1 MRTILLIYFLLGF
14 SFIISAQDITT
25 GLVAHYPFC
34 GNLNDN
40 SGNEN
45 NGVFMGNGSP
55 TYSVDRNGEQNSS
68 LELNGFSEYV
78 EVASSVTL
86 NSPVE
91 EVTVSCWINFD
102 SYFNGWLTPFVK
114 TNGSEV
120 ISRQYGI
127 GINGNT
133 GQIYMN
139 TTYVGQSDFSAGNWY
154 HIAITYNDDVMK
166 CYLNG
171 EFLASETASDPVVQ
185 NDLPLEIGIETPV
198 ATEFYDGKIDEI
210 RIYNRALTD
219 AEIALLAETDDCTP
233 SFVSNE
239 SWHGNINIYP
249 NPFSENVN
257 IDFYGNDRG
266 KIIKLYDGNG
276 RLIKSYKTNDSWF
289 RFSTEDL
296 IKGLYQIQIIS
307 RSSVYTDKLLKL

>member
-1 MRTILLIYFLLGF
+1 MRTILLICFLLGF
-14 SFIISAQDITT
+14 SFIITAQDITT

-198 ATEFYDGKIDEI
+198 ATEYYDGKIDEI
-210 RIYNRALTD
+210 RIYNRSLSAS
-219 AEIALLAETDDCTP
+219 EIALLAETEDCNP
-233 SFVSNE
+233 NAINKKKWQGE
-239 SWHGNINIYP
+239 INIYP
-249 NPFSENVN
+249 NPFQDNFS
-257 IDFYGNDRG
+257 IDFSHSGEKRL
-266 KIIKLYDGNG
+266 IRLYDLQG
-276 RLIKSYKTNDSWF
+276 RLLVEATTFSSWFTLQTNDLKDGFYIIHISGEEGNF
-289 RFSTEDL
+289 TEKL
-296 IKGLYQIQIIS
+296 IKF
-307 RSSVYTDKLLKL
+307 